1 MRVRREH
8 SALKLKEPPTREAY
22 FFATI
27 TSKHLT
33 ITDNVDII
41 YTERGLNVMDNIRDV
56 VDTIATVGGFI
67 GSIQA
72 IAAAVKWFV
81 KLVREHRRR

>member
-1 MRVRREH
+1 M
-8 SALKLKEPPTREAY
+8 
-22 FFATI
+22 
-27 TSKHLT
+27 T

>member
-1 MRVRREH
+1 
-8 SALKLKEPPTREAY
+8 
-22 FFATI
+22 
-27 TSKHLT
+27 
-33 ITDNVDII
+33 
-41 YTERGLNVMDNIRDV
+41 MDNIRDV